1 MVIKRNR
8 TSSLDIGHALYLY
21 FLGLSTRSAAKAIF
35 YLLKVKR
42 SHVSIWNWIQKYKP
56 HKIFTKRTK
65 TSEFIVDETLIKVG
79 SELVWLWVAIEPENR
94 QILALSITKERNMF
108 VAERFLS
115 GLVKIHGNHPVSTD
129 GGTWYPQA
137 CGFLKVDH
145 HLHSPFEKSIIERT
159 MQYIKDRTECFDDY
173 FPCRKA
179 KCKLKHVINGLN
191 LFVTYH
197 NTEVI
202 NA

>member
-1 MVIKRNR
+1 
-8 TSSLDIGHALYLY
+8 LP
-21 FLGLSTRSAAKAIF
+21 FLHI
-35 YLLKVKR
+35 VKR

-56 HKIFTKRTK
+56 HKISAKRTK
-65 TSEFIVDETLIKVG
+65 TSEFIVDETAAIKAG
-79 SELVWLWVAIEPENR
+79 SELFWLWVAIEPENR

-115 GLVKIHGNHPVSTD
+115 DLVKIHGNHPVSTD

-145 HLHSPFEKSIIERT
+145 HIHSPFEKSIIERT
-159 MQYIKDRTECFDDY
+159 MQYIKDRTESFDDY
-173 FPCRKA
+173 FPCKI
-179 KCKLKHVINGLN
+179 KNCKLKHVLNWLN

-197 NTEVI
+197 NKEVI